1 MCKMRTSVIISA
13 VLFVITLVLAYF
25 NAPLFVLFT
34 VIILTLVKAS
44 HLLGNA
50 TEELANYYSSTI
62 GGLMNATLG
71 NLAELII
78 GFFALKEGLVEV
90 VKASLTGSILGN
102 TLLVFGTAVI
112 FGGFKKKELFLNK
125 HEAEVSST
133 MLLLAVLFL
142 LFPSLLFFF
151 NEESQATNISFF
163 VAGALLLLYF
173 LSLVFSLHTHKKHFV
188 SASHEKPKI
197 TKMHAFILMFFSIVI
212 LVIVSEMF
220 AGKIEAIAHALNFG
234 ELFIGAVLVGVA
246 GNAAEHLGAIQFA
259 IKNKMSLV
267 LNTTIGSSLQIAM
280 FVAPVFVFVSF
291 FMGNFMNLTF
301 LPIEIVSI
309 FAAVLLMNEI
319 SRDGCVNWL
328 EGAQLLALYVII
340 CVMFFFHV

>member
-1 MCKMRTSVIISA
+1 MRNSVIVSFA
-13 VLFVITLVLAYF
+13 LFIITLILAYF

-44 HLLGNA
+44 HLLGHA
-50 TEELANYYSSTI
+50 TEELANYYSSTL

-78 GFFALKEGLVEV
+78 GFFTLKEGLVEV
-90 VKASLTGSILGN
+90 VKASLTGSIIGN
-102 TLLVFGTAVI
+102 TLLVFGTAVFI
-112 FGGFKKKELFLNK
+112 GSFKKKELVLNK
-125 HEAEVSST
+125 HESEVSST
-133 MLLLAVLFL
+133 MLLIAVLFL

-151 NEESQATNISFF
+151 HEESHSASISFF
-163 VAGALLLLYF
+163 VASALLLLYF
-173 LSLVFSLHTHKKHFV
+173 LSLFFSLHTHKKHFV
-188 SASHEKPKI
+188 SESHEKPKI
-197 TKMHAFILMFFSIVI
+197 KKIHAFLLMLFSIVI

-220 AGKIEAIAHALNFG
+220 AGKIEDIAHALNFS

-280 FVAPVFVFVSF
+280 FVAPVFVFGSYL
-291 FMGNFMNLTF
+291 MGNFMNLTF
-301 LPIEIVSI
+301 LPIEIMSI

-319 SRDGCVNWL
+319 SRDGRVNWL
-328 EGAQLLALYVII
+328 EGAQLILLYIII
-340 CVMFFFHV
+340 CVLFFFHV